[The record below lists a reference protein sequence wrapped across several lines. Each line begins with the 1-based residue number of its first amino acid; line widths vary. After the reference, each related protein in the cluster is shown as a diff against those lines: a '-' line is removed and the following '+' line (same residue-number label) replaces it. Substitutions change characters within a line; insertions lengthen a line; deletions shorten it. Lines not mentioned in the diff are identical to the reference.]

1 MSEPAKSPPDPRQDP
16 GITMLFCCDRKNV
29 FPVDAH
35 PINKTCRKLIRI
47 LEKNGGEEAR
57 RPSET

>member
-1 MSEPAKSPPDPRQDP
+1 
-16 GITMLFCCDRKNV
+16 MLFCCDRKNV